1 MAFGPAQA
9 RRSASVA
16 RLPGWLVFVI
26 FVPLQIWLFL
36 HLFEH
41 WRWWTVLFMMALGF
55 VGNRAA
61 RAAWLTELIFPA
73 RAQRHERRRHVFQGI
88 LFLAAALTWFL
99 PQTAGLLSPRLDA
112 WTSAWPQPWLPL
124 AFLVTL
130 LKAALR

>member
-1 MAFGPAQA
+1 MAVYAAPIEE
-9 RRSASVA
+9 RRF

-36 HLFEH
+36 KLFDH

-55 VGNRAA
+55 LGNRAA
-61 RAAWLTELIFPA
+61 RAAWLTQLLFPG
-73 RAQRHERRRHVFQGI
+73 RAFRHERRRHVFQGI
-88 LFLAAALTWFL
+88 LFLAAALAWFL
-99 PQTAGLLSPRLDA
+99 PQ
-112 WTSAWPQPWLPL
+112 WTGAPPAVEAWPQPWLPL

>member
-1 MAFGPAQA
+1 M
-9 RRSASVA
+9 A

-36 HLFEH
+36 NLFEH
-41 WRWWTVLFMMALGF
+41 WRWWTVLFFFVLGL

-61 RAAWLTELIFPA
+61 RAAWLTELLFPHRA
-73 RAQRHERRRHVFQGI
+73 RRHERRRHVFQGI
-88 LFLAAALTWFL
+88 LFLAAALAWFL
-99 PQTAGLLSPRLDA
+99 PRATAIAPGWVMAL
-112 WTSAWPQPWLPL
+112 PQPWVPL